1 MRLYLVRHAWAGEH
15 GDPRWPNDADRPLTH
30 EGKERFKHVSR
41 KLAARGFA
49 PQMIVTSPYIRARQ
63 TADILVKSLE
73 GEPQLVE
80 HKALEPGGDWDEII
94 GWLKDREETEI
105 ALVGHM
111 PSIGELAAAL
121 IGAGRSN
128 VGFAKGAT
136 MAIDFESRPRLGAGL
151 LCWLTTAKLVGC

>member
-30 EGKERFKHVSR
+30 EGKERFKVVAR

-49 PQMIVTSPYIRARQ
+49 PQLIVTSPYIRASQ
-63 TADILVKSLE
+63 TAEILL
-73 GEPQLVE
+73 
-80 HKALEPGGDWDEII
+80 KALDGAPELVVNRALMPGGDWDEMI
-94 GWLKDREETEI
+94 GWLKDRNEDEI

-111 PSIGELAAAL
+111 PGIGELAAAL
-121 IGAGRSN
+121 IGAGRTN

-136 MAIDFESRPRLGAGL
+136 MAIDFESHPRLGAGL